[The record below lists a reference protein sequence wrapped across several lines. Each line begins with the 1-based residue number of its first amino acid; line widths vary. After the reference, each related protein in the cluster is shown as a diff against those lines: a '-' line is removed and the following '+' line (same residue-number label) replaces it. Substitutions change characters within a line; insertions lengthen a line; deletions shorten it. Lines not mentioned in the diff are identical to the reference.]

1 MALFRV
7 DYSGRGE
14 LADRQQHLAQM
25 MSRLQKI
32 SEEYNVAV
40 FITNQMTS
48 DPGATLSFQVGD
60 FIHLL
65 LDFGDLYWL
74 NLQADPK
81 KPIGGNILA
90 HASTTRIALRKG
102 RGETRIAKIY
112 DSPDMPENEATFAI
126 TNGGI
131 NDAKD

>member
-60 FIHLL
+60 FIPLL

-74 NLQADPK
+74 KPAGRPQKTNRGQYLGARVHYADRVEEGQGRDEDSQNLRQP
-81 KPIGGNILA
+81 
-90 HASTTRIALRKG
+90 
-102 RGETRIAKIY
+102 
-112 DSPDMPENEATFAI
+112 
-126 TNGGI
+126 
-131 NDAKD
+131 

>member
-32 SEEYNVAV
+32 SEEYNVAI

-48 DPGATLSFQVGD
+48 DPGATLSFQVRH
-60 FIHLL
+60 FC
-65 LDFGDLYWL
+65 
-74 NLQADPK
+74 
-81 KPIGGNILA
+81 
-90 HASTTRIALRKG
+90 SRISR
-102 RGETRIAKIY
+102 
-112 DSPDMPENEATFAI
+112 F
-126 TNGGI
+126 
-131 NDAKD
+131 

>member
-40 FITNQMTS
+40 FITNQMTA
-48 DPGATLSFQVGD
+48 DPGATLSFQVRA
-60 FIHLL
+60 FII
-65 LDFGDLYWL
+65 
-74 NLQADPK
+74 QARVKINVPVFNSC
-81 KPIGGNILA
+81 PSCCLA
-90 HASTTRIALRKG
+90 
-102 RGETRIAKIY
+102 
-112 DSPDMPENEATFAI
+112 N
-126 TNGGI
+126 
-131 NDAKD
+131 